1 MYSKSYRF
9 YRFYKFYRL
18 PYLIIFQQAR
28 SQTQLL
34 CFQST
39 WSNHKKLN
47 ICIFNNNL
55 CVMFLVQKMYVFHFM
70 LNIPFLKKNM
80 AFFMDGV
87 QLSQGYRA
95 TMRKQFTFWHL
106 LTRSLWYSTDRPP
119 NDKTLSW
126 PCGQPVVLN
135 PGPRNWEPSALT
147 TTPFFS
153 LWVKSYYSFFKKSMM
168 VLLSGFP
175 LLPIANDQRQK
186 CWELRENKIFL
197 SFYNLVTILAKQFNI
212 FC

>member
-1 MYSKSYRF
+1 MFFISCWTFLS
-9 YRFYKFYRL
+9 
-18 PYLIIFQQAR
+18 
-28 SQTQLL
+28 
-34 CFQST
+34 
-39 WSNHKKLN
+39 WKK
-47 ICIFNNNL
+47 IW
-55 CVMFLVQKMYVFHFM
+55 
-70 LNIPFLKKNM
+70 PFLWMGFSCLK
-80 AFFMDGV
+80 
-87 QLSQGYRA
+87 A
-95 TMRKQFTFWHL
+95 TEPLWGKFTFWHL

-175 LLPIANDQRQK
+175 LLSIANDQRQK